1 MIRVPIANEQTT
13 LPIDEP
19 RLQQAVRAVFEEASV
34 VEAEV
39 SVAVVDDPAMET
51 LNRRYLDHDGP
62 TDVLSFV
69 LEQSEDRLEGQI
81 VVSADTAQTAAARF
95 GWPAEDE
102 LLLYVIHGALHL
114 VGCDDDTVEEQAEMR
129 RRERACLA
137 RFGLTPRWDEL
148 EAAEEAPR
156 PMSEGEPH
164 S

>member
-62 TDVLSFV
+62 TDVLSFPIDGPERPLAEPADWMVGDVV
-69 LEQSEDRLEGQI
+69 LCPE
-81 VVSADTAQTAAARF
+81 VAAAQAP
-95 GWPAEDE
+95 GHAGTVEDE
-102 LLLYVIHGALHL
+102 LALLVVHGALHL
-114 VGCDDDTVEEQAEMR
+114 VGWDHATDAER
-129 RRERACLA
+129 RQMWDRERQLLTDLHGAPA
-137 RFGLTPRWDEL
+137 RDPWS
-148 EAAEEAPR
+148 APQR
-156 PMSEGEPH
+156 
-164 S
+164 